1 MSLMEQVR
9 DLRAEQS
16 VIEESSVAAARGALR
31 GEIARSAPARRR
43 RRMPRW
49 AGIGIG
55 GLVAGTAVTAIV
67 VGSVL
72 APSTAPS
79 ASAAE
84 VLQDAADIALG
95 TGGVSA
101 PAGEYLLI
109 RTVDEGLRLW
119 DADMPVTDGQ
129 AWMRF
134 NNGDRVGAEAALL
147 TRGET
152 RLYVPSDRRDE
163 WVRVSSPST
172 IIGTFGDRAAEAR
185 ADAADDPSR
194 PSPVQET
201 LRAVGGSYQHV
212 DGADGEG
219 TVTSNLDGR
228 AFWAEMP
235 STDPR
240 ELVSWLR
247 ARVGESKGSSAS
259 DSSIIETLTEDPTLA
274 LAPAEVRAAVLRAL
288 ALLDGSRIVS
298 TDGDITT
305 IRFEW
310 TTEWWKAW
318 KDIRIDTQRGLI
330 VGVTSSGAVTGEEPA
345 IGDLPSWDSR
355 RTYEVSIVDSA
366 P

>member
-1 MSLMEQVR
+1 MER
-9 DLRAEQS
+9 TRELGAEEAR
-16 VIEESSVAAARGALR
+16 IEEGTVAGARRALMR
-31 GEIARSAPARRR
+31 EIVRSAPPDAARRSR
-43 RRMPRW
+43 RRRW

-72 APSTAPS
+72 APATAPT

-84 VLQDAADIALG
+84 VLRDAADVALG
-95 TGGVSA
+95 TGAVSA

-109 RTVDEGLRLW
+109 RTVDEGLRFW
-119 DADMPVTDGQ
+119 DADMPAADGQ

-134 NNGDRVGAEAALL
+134 NNGDRVDAEAALL

-152 RLYVPSDRRDE
+152 QLYVPSDRRDE
-163 WVRVSSPST
+163 WVRVSSPAT
-172 IIGTFGDRAAEAR
+172 IIRTFGDRAAEAR

-194 PSPVQET
+194 PSPAQET
-201 LRAVGGSYQHV
+201 LRAVGGSYQHM
-212 DGADGEG
+212 DGVDGEG

-228 AFWAEMP
+228 TFWAEMP
-235 STDPR
+235 STEPR

-247 ARVGESKGSSAS
+247 ARVGEPAGSSAS
-259 DSSIIETLTEDPTLA
+259 DSSIVETLTDDPTLA
-274 LAPAEVRAAVLRAL
+274 LAPADVRAAALRAL

-298 TDGDITT
+298 ADGDITT

-330 VGVTSSGAVTGEEPA
+330 VGVTSSGAVTGEEPK
-345 IGDLPSWDSR
+345 ISGLPKWDSHS
-355 RTYEVSIVDSA
+355 TYEVSIVNSA